1 MASVD
6 EETAAIENVRR
17 AQSTVPSLRH
27 SDTRFPAD
35 NRSLALLDGAGGAP
49 AVDEVTWERPDVVA
63 RNQGD
68 SGPVVVHGE
77 FGESA
82 MVQGLLGDRYFLAAL
97 AAVARAAAPPGS
109 EPGTSR
115 VESLLTTPDE
125 DIEQAGVV
133 AGQFYVGVSA
143 GSRRPGTA
151 GRSSSRSRSR
161 AGTAAAVVAAQ
172 GVAEGPRWE
181 TAVTDTRLPHVAKPG
196 SAGEEHLPLYG
207 CGGTGS
213 DGTAME
219 AWVGLLEKAY
229 AAFWSQRRWVA
240 PRPSSRAGR
249 GAGRDAAAAAAAAAG
264 GGAAS
269 DAAAQAAA
277 AVGYRAV
284 HRGGS
289 MGSALVDL
297 TGGSVETALLRSPRV
312 AAALRADAKL
322 DGRGARASATSASA
336 AGGAG
341 AGTAPRAQSESLWE
355 LVSDHVSRGHIVAA
369 TAGGPDGLP
378 AVGTGGEAPG
388 AGAAA
393 APTVLPL
400 DGAGSG
406 GWDPEQGISVDSA
419 SGLLRLHPYPVLW
432 AGEPR
437 RGLRMVKLSN
447 PWTRQEEFLGAGWS
461 GDWGPESELWA
472 EHPDVEAELNA
483 RAAAGEAAAAVN
495 RSVPSEFWMAWEDA
509 ATHFAS
515 LTVCRLADVG
525 AAPRPH
531 LGNGARNGLSRG
543 YGVGRGR
550 GAALPAGS
558 TAASPAEAVAAAA
571 AIATASL
578 DAGVEDAAATA
589 AAVGIASRLGIVG
602 PPTARPAQ
610 LLASARRAGMP
621 ASAGPVVAPV
631 VPPVAG
637 MRAGPATGSGDGGDE
652 VLAIAGMLAGR
663 APRAASASEA
673 AATLPPG
680 VAPCI
685 SLTRRVPLPTAAALS
700 ARQPSTA
707 LSAAVATAAAGAGL
721 PVPVK
726 PMSAAAAIRLATE
739 WSAEVAGGGACPVPG
754 AWLRPDGDARFFMA
768 LQFRIVGPRPVGP
781 GQAAPPPTDILLS
794 LSQLD
799 PRQRRRI
806 LPPPPEEADD
816 AEEPS
821 AQADTP
827 SGQKRS
833 GAGGAAGTE
842 PGSSAGGAGSG
853 AGAGDIPRGV
863 GAAVR
868 ACVPVEFVVLRRG
881 RQQQGRVWELSEAEV
896 VATSQSSLFAP
907 PADLATGMPV
917 PRELVLPALR
927 LEPDSSYVVAV
938 SLAPPPPL
946 PVGMLAAGAGGAD
959 GADGAAGGA
968 MAARMQASPGHGGDG
983 DAMLGTPAGQAGAAA
998 GAASGAA
1005 TGPASIYSELDAG
1018 EELPVALRVF
1028 APVGRAVAASAL
1040 PAPTV
1045 VAIKGRW
1052 TVASGTACGAPVL
1065 PNGSANGSWGMGPQA
1080 LLRVDVDAAKRADR
1094 LAAAK
1099 RARPVRRGAR
1109 GGSSRGGRGTAGR
1122 RTADGVEADEW
1133 PAQEGRDGEDGELD
1147 EGAQGGAGAE
1157 AEADAVA
1164 PSLSSLAR
1172 PGARIALKLVL
1183 RRTDRGA
1190 GRDEDGGVAN
1200 RVGMVICRAA
1210 RVADG
1215 AGAVSSGGPGAG
1227 ATVTRL
1233 AALSDVARSRT
1244 GGSGSA
1250 GKAGATGGLG
1260 ATGRT
1265 ATMGRTRDR
1274 AAVGDTLGAATMR
1287 STGRGGQGA
1296 PGAAASVVD
1305 PAALDDL
1312 LGRSTAS
1319 VDDFCRRKAVTPAE
1333 WAWSTDWRG
1342 HAVATASIKVPA
1354 GWVTGGQA
1362 LSVHPMLRLPGSEG
1376 AWALEVH
1383 GTVPMALDMLREP
1396 GQTRVEGAW
1405 EGRSAAGCQLHT
1417 DWLRNPAF
1425 FLSPSE
1431 ADAHGQGA
1439 GGEVPYTLTI
1449 ERPAGPWAR
1458 AVKRDG
1464 VGTMVGLYVLAVHE
1478 GAPELA
1484 RLHVRAPG
1492 DPPATDPSGHETSPE
1507 DLSVALLVAKT
1518 TFVPMERASLPLQ
1531 VRWTSLLG
1539 ARLRL
1544 VVVCCTYG
1552 AGFAGP
1558 FRLEVESP
1566 PGRQASLTPYEG
1578 AQPEVSGASDE
1589 SPAAAGSA

>member
-49 AVDEVTWERPDVVA
+49 AVDEVTWERPDAVA

-97 AAVARAAAPPGS
+97 AAVSRAAAPPGS
-109 EPGTSR
+109 EVGTSR

-133 AGQFYVGVSA
+133 AGQFYVGVST

-151 GRSSSRSRSR
+151 GRSQSRSRSR

-196 SAGEEHLPLYG
+196 SGGEEHLPLYG

-240 PRPSSRAGR
+240 PRPSSRGGGR
-249 GAGRDAAAAAAAAAG
+249 GGKDATAATAG
-264 GGAAS
+264 GGAS

-284 HRGGS
+284 HRGGALAA
-289 MGSALVDL
+289 ALVDL
-297 TGGSVETALLRSPRV
+297 TGGSAETALLRSPRV
-312 AAALRADAKL
+312 AAALRADATI
-322 DGRGARASATSASA
+322 DSRAHRSTSAST
-336 AGGAG
+336 GS
-341 AGTAPRAQSESLWE
+341 APRAQAESLWA
-355 LVSDHVSRGHIVAA
+355 LVSDHVTRGHVVLA

-378 AVGTGGEAPG
+378 AMGPGGDTSSGGGTAPTILPHEGPG
-388 AGAAA
+388 A
-393 APTVLPL
+393 
-400 DGAGSG
+400 G

-419 SGLLRLHPYPVLW
+419 TGLLRLHPYPVLW

-437 RGLRMVKLSN
+437 RGLRMVKLAN

-483 RAAAGEAAAAVN
+483 RAGAGESAAAVN
-495 RSVPSEFWMAWEDA
+495 RSVPSEFWMSWEDA
-509 ATHFAS
+509 AAHFAS

-550 GAALPAGS
+550 GAALPSGS
-558 TAASPAEAVAAAA
+558 TAASAAEAVAAAA

-578 DAGVEDAAATA
+578 DASVEDAAATA
-589 AAVGIASRLGIVG
+589 AAVGIASRLGLVG

-621 ASAGPVVAPV
+621 ASAGPITAPV
-631 VPPVAG
+631 VPPVPG
-637 MRAGPATGSGDGGDE
+637 MRTGPAPGSGDGGDE
-652 VLAIAGMLAGR
+652 VLAIAGMLVGR
-663 APRAASASEA
+663 VPRAATAVEA
-673 AATLPPG
+673 AATLPTG
-680 VAPCI
+680 VGPCI

-700 ARQPSTA
+700 ARAPSTA
-707 LSAAVATAAAGAGL
+707 LSAAVASAAAGAGL
-721 PVPVK
+721 SVPVK
-726 PMSAAAAIRLATE
+726 PMSAAAAIRLATG
-739 WSAEVAGGGACPVPG
+739 WAPEVAGGAGCPVPPQ
-754 AWLRPDGDARFFMA
+754 WMRPDGDPRFFMST
-768 LQFRIVGPRPVGP
+768 QFRIVGPRPVGP
-781 GQAAPPPTDILLS
+781 GQAAPPPTDVLIS

-806 LPPPPEEADD
+806 LPPPPEEGDDADD
-816 AEEPS
+816 PA
-821 AQADTP
+821 AADAS
-827 SGQKRS
+827 SGQTQS
-833 GAGGAAGTE
+833 GAGGAG
-842 PGSSAGGAGSG
+842 GSAPGGAA
-853 AGAGDIPRGV
+853 AGAGEIPRGV
-863 GAAVR
+863 GASVR

-881 RQQQGRVWELSEAEV
+881 RQQQGRAWELSEAEV
-896 VATSQSSLFAP
+896 VATSQTSLFAP
-907 PADLATGMPV
+907 PADLATGMPT

-927 LEPDSSYVVAV
+927 MEPDSSYVVAV
-938 SLAPPPPL
+938 TLAPPPKL
-946 PVGMLAAGAGGAD
+946 PVGMLAGGSGGADGGDGAGGAT
-959 GADGAAGGA
+959 
-968 MAARMQASPGHGGDG
+968 MATRMQATPSHGGDG
-983 DAMLGTPAGQAGAAA
+983 EGMLSTPGGQGVAGA

-1005 TGPASIYSELDAG
+1005 SGPESIYSELDAG

-1028 APVGRAVAASAL
+1028 TPAGRAVAASAL
-1040 PAPTV
+1040 PEPTV

-1052 TVASGTACGAPVL
+1052 TEAAGTATGAPLL
-1065 PNGSANGSWGMGPQA
+1065 PNGAANGSWGMGPQA

-1094 LAAAK
+1094 LAATM
-1099 RARPVRRGAR
+1099 RARPVQRGAR
-1109 GGSSRGGRGTAGR
+1109 AGSSRGGRGAAGR

-1133 PAQEGRDGEDGELD
+1133 ALPGGDENGDAEAEGKS
-1147 EGAQGGAGAE
+1147 GGNGAE
-1157 AEADAVA
+1157 AAAA
-1164 PSLSSLAR
+1164 PSLAALAR
-1172 PGARIALKLVL
+1172 PGARITLKLVL

-1190 GRDEDGGVAN
+1190 RRDEEEGVLN

-1215 AGAVSSGGPGAG
+1215 AGAVSSSGPGAG
-1227 ATVTRL
+1227 ATVSRL

-1244 GGSGSA
+1244 GGTGSA
-1250 GKAGATGGLG
+1250 GRGGATGGLG
-1260 ATGRT
+1260 ATGRS

-1287 STGRGGQGA
+1287 TTGRGGQGA
-1296 PGAAASVVD
+1296 AGAGALAVD

-1312 LGRSTAS
+1312 LGRNTAS
-1319 VDDFCRRKAVTPAE
+1319 VDDFCRRKEVSPAE

-1342 HAVATASIKVPA
+1342 HAVATASLKVPA

-1383 GTVPMALDMLREP
+1383 GTVPIALDMLREP
-1396 GQTRVEGAW
+1396 GQTRVEGMW
-1405 EGRSAAGCQLHT
+1405 EGRSAAGCQLHS

-1431 ADAHGQGA
+1431 ADSHGQGA
-1439 GGEVPYTLTI
+1439 GGEVPYTLSI

-1478 GAPELA
+1478 GAPELS

-1492 DPPATDPSGHETSPE
+1492 DPPASDPSGQDGAPE

-1566 PGRQASLTPYEG
+1566 PGRQASLVPYEG
-1578 AQPEVSGASDE
+1578 AQPEVAAAE
-1589 SPAAAGSA
+1589 EEPPAADGSA